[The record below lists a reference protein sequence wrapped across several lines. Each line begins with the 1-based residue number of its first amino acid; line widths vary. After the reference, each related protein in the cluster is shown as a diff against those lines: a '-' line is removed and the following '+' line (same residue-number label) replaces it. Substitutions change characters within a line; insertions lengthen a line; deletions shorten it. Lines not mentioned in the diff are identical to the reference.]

1 MNKDE
6 RIIED
11 DEDVLLTDLMSVEE
25 LTKIQETFS
34 NMARVASIVVDIDG
48 HPITEGSNFSSF
60 CTDYCR
66 ATPEGRRRCEN
77 CDKMGMNLSFEHKK
91 PIHYYCHA
99 KLVDFA
105 APILLRGR
113 IIGGIIGGQ
122 VLAEEPDLESMR
134 QTAREIGVDEEAFV
148 EAAQQTNI
156 IPIQAIE
163 RCTNFIYEFADMLS
177 DMAYRTYIAKK
188 EGESALKA
196 ATAKTDFLANM
207 SHEIR
212 TPMNAIIGMSQL
224 ALREAM
230 SKKARANIN
239 QVVTSAN
246 MLLTIINDILD
257 YSKLDAG
264 KMSILPVEYE
274 PVSLVKEVVDIV
286 ANRIGVKQLELV
298 VDMDPSI
305 PSTLRGD
312 DIRIKQIIVNLVNN
326 AIKFTQTGQVLMSLK
341 KKQLATDKIALC
353 VAVQDTGIG
362 IKKEHIGKLFNSFE
376 QVDSKRNRK
385 IEGTGLG
392 LAIVNNLVQEMNGT
406 IDVKSEYGKG
416 SAFYFE
422 IPQDV
427 VQDTRSVEPLADCP
441 TVLGYMEN
449 PYVKKQLEKDMTLL
463 GAQYM
468 TVTQELLYS
477 IVNQGEIDFVF
488 AEESLVTKELID
500 TINHVAQTNSIKLV
514 VIEALD
520 SNRYTADDNL
530 IVMHKPIC
538 IYNLFAVLQNMS
550 METER
555 LDAKEDELNF
565 ELPGVRA
572 LVVDDNE
579 VNLTVAAGLMEP
591 FHMELDTATSGMEAV
606 KMVGEKQYDIIF
618 MDHMMPEVDGI
629 ETTHMIRDLSDAYKQ
644 IPIIAL
650 TANAVSGSREMY
662 LKEGL
667 NDFVPKPIELGVLIE
682 TLKKWIPEDKIKPL
696 DADAMAANATQS
708 AGEGIESLTF
718 LDTSYA
724 LNLLKSETLY
734 WKVLKDYYNM
744 IDHKIAKIKDCELK
758 EEIGTYIVEVHALK
772 SSSKQIGALSLSKKA
787 EYLESV
793 GNRHDLKIIHE
804 LTDEMLLEYRN
815 LRNALA
821 PYFVEVDT
829 KIETEFTDNVD
840 ISVIRDLIGKMRVA
854 IDDLDLD
861 SVEQLLESGT
871 TYRKE
876 DEQRISELKE
886 VVWNMDIDACL
897 AILDDWEKS
906 L

>member
-11 DEDVLLTDLMSVEE
+11 DEDVLLNDLMSVEE

-60 CTDYCR
+60 CMDYCR

-77 CDKMGMNLSFEHKK
+77 CDKMGMNLSFEKKK

-148 EAAQQTNI
+148 EAAQRTNI
-156 IPIQAIE
+156 IPVQAIE

-177 DMAYRTYIAKK
+177 DMAYRTYIAKR

-224 ALREAM
+224 ALREDM

-264 KMSILPVEYE
+264 KMSIVPVEYE

-286 ANRIGVKQLELV
+286 GNRIGIKQLELV

-326 AIKFTQTGQVLMSLK
+326 AIKFTQSGQVLLSLK
-341 KKQLATDKIALC
+341 KKQLTTNKIVLC
-353 VAVQDTGIG
+353 VSVKDTGIG
-362 IKKEHIGKLFNSFE
+362 IKKEDIGKLFNSFE

-392 LAIVNNLVQEMNGT
+392 LAIVNNLVRQMNGT

-416 SAFYFE
+416 SAFSFE

-427 VQDTRSVEPLADCP
+427 VQDTKSVKPLADCP
-441 TVLGYMEN
+441 TVLGYVEN
-449 PYVKKQLEKDMTLL
+449 PYAKKQLEKDMTLL

-468 TVTQELLYS
+468 AVTQELLYS

-488 AEESLVTKELID
+488 AEETLVTKELVD
-500 TINHVAQTNSIKLV
+500 TINHVAQTNPIKLV
-514 VIEALD
+514 VIEAFD

-538 IYNLFAVLQNMS
+538 IYNLSVVLQNMS

-555 LDAKEDELNF
+555 LDVKDDEVNF
-565 ELPGVRA
+565 ELPGVRV

-579 VNLTVAAGLMEP
+579 VNLTVAAGLLEP
-591 FHMELDTATSGMEAV
+591 FHMELDTATSGMKAV
-606 KMVGEKQYDIIF
+606 KMVAEKQYDIIF

-629 ETTHMIRDLSDAYKQ
+629 ETTHMIRDLSDAYKEV
-644 IPIIAL
+644 PIIAL
-650 TANAVSGSREMY
+650 TANAVAGSREMY

-696 DADAMAANATQS
+696 DAESMAANASQN

-744 IDHKIAKIKDCELK
+744 IDHKIAKIKDCEVK

-804 LTDEMLLEYRN
+804 QTDEMLLEYRN

-821 PYFVEVDT
+821 PYFVDVETKKETEYTDEVD
-829 KIETEFTDNVD
+829 V
-840 ISVIRDLIGKMRVA
+840 SQIRDLIGKMRIA

-861 SVEQLLESGT
+861 GVEQLLESGT
-871 TYRKE
+871 AYRKE

-886 VVWNMDIDACL
+886 VLWNMDIDACL
-897 AILDDWEKS
+897 AILDGWENS